1 MRELIN
7 LFEEIESTG
16 NGISRNQLHE
26 VIRVAL
32 QDECL
37 RLDQGLPNNKGGSF
51 WFIAKNINIDA
62 ITDQVLDHLSMN
74 KID

>member
-7 LFEEIESTG
+7 LFEEIESTD

-26 VIRVAL
+26 IIRVAI

-37 RLDQGLPNNKGGSF
+37 RLAQSLPKNKGGSF
-51 WFIAKNINIDA
+51 WFVAKNINIDS